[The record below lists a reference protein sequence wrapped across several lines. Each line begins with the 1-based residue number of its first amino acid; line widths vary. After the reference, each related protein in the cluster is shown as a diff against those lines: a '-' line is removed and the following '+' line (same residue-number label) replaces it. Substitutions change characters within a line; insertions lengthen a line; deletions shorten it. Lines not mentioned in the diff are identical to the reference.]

1 MPPVRSSPALT
12 RRRYSQH
19 KWHSS
24 TIRCILL
31 ASILFV
37 LTIWMIALLGL
48 DTTNNS
54 DTPSEIIEATN
65 IKQTQNI
72 KQIINSNANAASSMI
87 HTIPNPRAT
96 IAYAVSLTSCG
107 VTTNRHD
114 NIKNGGH
121 SSDPSFS
128 EGAAVLQ
135 HSIHLSSIR
144 NYHESKSLFDYEVST
159 YVVYICFVYL
169 CISLQTNPS
178 SYHKSLCF
186 LCIT

>member
-48 DTTNNS
+48 DTTNNNS

-72 KQIINSNANAASSMI
+72 QHIINSNANAASSMI

-159 YVVYICFVYL
+159 NSMFCICVHQFA
-169 CISLQTNPS
+169 N
-178 SYHKSLCF
+178 
-186 LCIT
+186 

>member
-54 DTPSEIIEATN
+54 DTPSEIIEAMN

-72 KQIINSNANAASSMI
+72 QQIINSNANAASSMI

-159 YVVYICFVYL
+159 YVVCFVYVRIRCVL
-169 CISLQTNPS
+169 FCLSEN
-178 SYHKSLCF
+178 
-186 LCIT
+186 

>member
-1 MPPVRSSPALT
+1 MPVRSSPALT

-48 DTTNNS
+48 DTTNNNS

-72 KQIINSNANAASSMI
+72 KQIINGNANAASSMI

-159 YVVYICFVYL
+159 YVLYKCASMQCTVLFE
-169 CISLQTNPS
+169 
-178 SYHKSLCF
+178 
-186 LCIT
+186 